1 MRGLEIQLKARS
13 RICETKAGK
22 ALTFKFAFGP
32 IQVFVIANMPEV
44 NERGEEPLVYI
55 KVNLKT
61 DEGWQV
67 YRDHSTESRD
77 D

>member
-13 RICETKAGK
+13 RICETKSGK
-22 ALTFKFAFGP
+22 ALTFQFAFGP
-32 IQVFVIANMPEV
+32 IRIFIIANMPEL
-44 NERGEEPLVYI
+44 NGNGEGPLVYI

-67 YRDHSTESRD
+67 YSKEQPQSRD